1 MTPGERIATL
11 EAWVK
16 NVGDPMKLDVEANK
30 RALWLVTGGAGVVGV
45 VVGVAAPIIIPIIQ
59 AWLKGLGLG

>member
-45 VVGVAAPIIIPIIQ
+45 VTGLLAPIIIPIVQ
-59 AWLKGLGLG
+59 SWLKSVGVG